1 MIVIA
6 TAFFLSSTSRTGNS
20 KVKSALSWRPFVSSA
35 LFIAAGL
42 FCFMTQKTIFLK
54 LYSVAISLIFLVAF
68 GSTLFS
74 APNII
79 FRFATLMDKSIAG
92 SSWEKQVEGY
102 CYKVTVVW
110 CCFFIVNGCASVWT
124 AFFASDR
131 VWSIYNGGISYVLM
145 GMIFAV
151 EFIVRRRVDEKM
163 IKVYPI
169 SKFKADSRKD
179 SHILC
184 YEEKFSSGKYKTWKD
199 FMCDT
204 AKLRKFISS
213 KTAEEW
219 ILHCEDYWYF
229 LVAFIALLQS
239 GKKVFLTQNIAEYFL
254 EEIKKEGM
262 EFLTDKKR
270 NGESIP
276 GSTIVSE
283 IIENS
288 LEPTTEELHCT
299 PAINPEDSNIFMYTS
314 GSTGTPKAVPQR
326 MKEFEEDNAFIISK
340 WKDEFLN
347 RKLVATVS
355 QHHIYGFLFG
365 ICLPF
370 TLGVPFRRTR
380 IEFPEDFEKLT
391 DEKYI
396 IIATPAFLK
405 RTVDAKDRLPLEDPW
420 IFTSGGAVSPE
431 LALLTDKVFGFCPL
445 EVYGSTETSGIAY
458 RQQSVNAL
466 VWTPFDNAK
475 VWKGDDGCLRIIS
488 PYIKNP
494 EGFATADLVEFTGE
508 GNKFFLKGRSDSIV
522 KIEEKRI
529 SMTEVENRLIES
541 GLVKDVK
548 VIALS
553 NDVRQFLAAAI
564 VLNEVGKNKFEGM
577 EKYQINKFFHDWL
590 MKFFENVVLPK
601 KWRFVDYIPV
611 DVQGKKH
618 RDEIAAMFDSKQ
630 ES

>member
-54 LYSVAISLIFLVAF
+54 LYSVAISLIFLAAF

-74 APNII
+74 APSMV
-79 FRFATLMDKSIAG
+79 FRLATLMDKTIKG

-110 CCFFIVNGCASVWT
+110 CCFFILNGSVSVWT

-131 VWSIYNGGISYVLM
+131 AWSIYNGGISYVLM
-145 GMIFAV
+145 GLLFAV

-262 EFLTDKKR
+262 
-270 NGESIP
+270 
-276 GSTIVSE
+276 
-283 IIENS
+283 
-288 LEPTTEELHCT
+288 
-299 PAINPEDSNIFMYTS
+299 
-314 GSTGTPKAVPQR
+314 
-326 MKEFEEDNAFIISK
+326 
-340 WKDEFLN
+340 
-347 RKLVATVS
+347 
-355 QHHIYGFLFG
+355 
-365 ICLPF
+365 
-370 TLGVPFRRTR
+370 
-380 IEFPEDFEKLT
+380 
-391 DEKYI
+391 
-396 IIATPAFLK
+396 
-405 RTVDAKDRLPLEDPW
+405 
-420 IFTSGGAVSPE
+420 
-431 LALLTDKVFGFCPL
+431 
-445 EVYGSTETSGIAY
+445 
-458 RQQSVNAL
+458 
-466 VWTPFDNAK
+466 
-475 VWKGDDGCLRIIS
+475 
-488 PYIKNP
+488 
-494 EGFATADLVEFTGE
+494 
-508 GNKFFLKGRSDSIV
+508 
-522 KIEEKRI
+522 
-529 SMTEVENRLIES
+529 
-541 GLVKDVK
+541 
-548 VIALS
+548 
-553 NDVRQFLAAAI
+553 
-564 VLNEVGKNKFEGM
+564 
-577 EKYQINKFFHDWL
+577 
-590 MKFFENVVLPK
+590 
-601 KWRFVDYIPV
+601 
-611 DVQGKKH
+611 
-618 RDEIAAMFDSKQ
+618 
-630 ES
+630 